1 MKIWMMAL
9 ALTQQPSTT
18 YKRVPNNSTSPLA
31 ITNVTKSKAV
41 TMVVSME
48 EVVVKVGTTTT
59 TAKVVDITAAV
70 ADNNALV
77 GMEVVTTSSAR
88 KTYYKTPTYQ

>member
-18 YKRVPNNSTSPLA
+18 HKRVPNNSTSPLA

-48 EVVVKVGTTTT
+48 EVVVKVGTTT